1 MEDNNKN
8 INVGTYVAGNIEEER
23 MHPIFDECEVN
34 DFGEVKRYHML
45 SMNGMYISGITDDQL
60 KEMHGKLTEL
70 LTGEKPRKYFYAEAS
85 VPRKDGNVVYKK
97 DFVVKTDG
105 DKFPLVDALSHQREF
120 YENSE
125 RAEDVDYVNAHI
137 TVCFEISKEDYE
149 AFTQSHEK

>member
-1 MEDNNKN
+1 MENQNKN
-8 INVGTYVAGNIEEER
+8 AAAKVAANIEEER
-23 MHPIFDECEVN
+23 KHPIFEECEVMVA
-34 DFGEVKRYHML
+34 GKPAREHML

-60 KEMHGKLTEL
+60 KEMHEKLTEL

-85 VPRKDGNVVYKK
+85 VPRKDGNVLYEK

-105 DKFPLVDALSHQREF
+105 DKCPLADALFHQRAF

-125 RAEDVDYVNAHI
+125 RAKDVDYANAHI

-149 AFTQSHEK
+149 AFIQSHEK

>member
-8 INVGTYVAGNIEEER
+8 TYVGTYVAGNIEEER

-34 DFGEVKRYHML
+34 DFGEVKREHML

-105 DKFPLVDALSHQREF
+105 DKFPLVDALSHQRAF

-149 AFTQSHEK
+149 AFQEYRKK

>member
-1 MEDNNKN
+1 MENQNKN
-8 INVGTYVAGNIEEER
+8 AAAKVAVNIEEER
-23 MHPIFDECEVN
+23 KHPIFEECEVMVA
-34 DFGEVKRYHML
+34 GKPAREHML

-60 KEMHGKLTEL
+60 KEMHEKLTEL

-85 VPRKDGNVVYKK
+85 VPRKDGNVLYEK

-105 DKFPLVDALSHQREF
+105 DKFPLADALFHQRAF

-125 RAEDVDYVNAHI
+125 RAKDVDYANAHI

-149 AFTQSHEK
+149 AFIQSHEK

>member
-1 MEDNNKN
+1 MNDQNTDAAKN
-8 INVGTYVAGNIEEER
+8 AAELNEER

-34 DFGEVKRYHML
+34 DFGEVKREHML

-60 KEMHGKLTEL
+60 KEMHEKLTEL
-70 LTGEKPRKYFYAEAS
+70 LTGEKPCKYFYAEAS

-105 DKFPLVDALSHQREF
+105 DKFPLADALFRQRAF

-125 RAEDVDYVNAHI
+125 RAKDVDYVNAHI

-149 AFTQSHEK
+149 AFIQSHEK